1 MNSSL
6 PSALKTVSSGGCG
19 GGGFPRSTH
28 KALVSGPP
36 GPPTACQA
44 LEGAR
49 NSRTGVGWCRRLRRW
64 RWRRRWF
71 CRRFVI
77 SFVKLEI
84 TSFAFVN
91 SFSSFLMV
99 FSWEITTSFT
109 SSSFFSK
116 NLFMLDCTIRNLKE
130 YTMQVCDGNA
140 VLLKFLTWAKMATV
154 IAFF

>member
-1 MNSSL
+1 M
-6 PSALKTVSSGGCG
+6 GE
-19 GGGFPRSTH
+19 GFPRSTH

-36 GPPTACQA
+36 GPPTVCQA

-71 CRRFVI
+71 CRRFVS

-99 FSWEITTSFT
+99 LRNHNFLHFIQFLLKEPVHAWLHNQKSKRVHDASMRWECCFAEVPDLSQNGYGK
-109 SSSFFSK
+109 SFFLMKKICISLLSIFSK
-116 NLFMLDCTIRNLKE
+116 
-130 YTMQVCDGNA
+130 Y
-140 VLLKFLTWAKMATV
+140 
-154 IAFF
+154 